1 MEQIFQKIIINK
13 CREFSKEQKYI
24 IFKNIYF
31 LKNGHICLKCEMRL
45 ILLITQVLTKRF
57 FLFFQTIIFL

>member
-1 MEQIFQKIIINK
+1 MEQIFQNKIIIK
-13 CREFSKEQKYI
+13 CREFHKEQKYV

-31 LKNGHICLKCEMRL
+31 LNNGQICLKCEMRL